1 MRFRYEIASKL
12 APTSNCAKLPP
23 PATMRLFEAILE
35 VNQRRVAGDKGATVP
50 VAEHSAALP
59 LAALTCIDARLN
71 HFLPNMLGIPE
82 DHFIWLRNAG
92 NIVTGPLS
100 STMRSLALAC
110 AVKGAKEIAIIGHSD
125 CLVGKTTTLQLLDRL
140 ASLGVDRHHLPENLI
155 EYFGLFGTE
164 RQNVIRGVEFVRVS
178 PLIGGKIPVHGLL
191 IDVHTGRLEWVVNG
205 YEKLD
210 AVVTGKVGELFK
222 KADHSFDA
230 FAKIGNTA
238 AEELKLPESKIG
250 DIVSTAR
257 DWLNRAEHVAA
268 AAQQQIGQKSG
279 AAGSVPLVG
288 STPLA
293 KTPQPK
299 VPRLQEE
306 LRQFA
311 ASIRPIKPPDRR

>member
-1 MRFRYEIASKL
+1 
-12 APTSNCAKLPP
+12 
-23 PATMRLFEAILE
+23 
-35 VNQRRVAGDKGATVP
+35 VP
-50 VAEHSAALP
+50 VAEHGAELP

-71 HFLPNMLGIPE
+71 HLLPSMLGISE

-125 CLVGKTTTLQLLDRL
+125 CQVGKTTTLQLLDRL

-178 PLIGGKIPVHGLL
+178 PLIGAKIPVHGLL

-205 YEKLD
+205 YRSLD

-230 FAKIGNTA
+230 FAKIGSAA

-250 DIVSTAR
+250 DIVSTAH
-257 DWLNRAEHVAA
+257 DWLHRAEHIAA
-268 AAQQQIGQKSG
+268 AAQQQIGQKP
-279 AAGSVPLVG
+279 AAAPVPPAAPPT
-288 STPLA
+288 SA
-293 KTPQPK
+293 KTPPPK
-299 VPRLQEE
+299 MPRLQEE
-306 LRQFA
+306 LQKFA
-311 ASIRPIKPPDRR
+311 SSIRPPNPPGAR